1 MSTDNDYYKEEPYET
16 FDAMSYEFH
25 QLINGGQIGPW
36 YFCKVESLGRWSD
49 ENELVSLSALGF
61 KIIKWW
67 LENKKK
73 DSKII
78 YLPSEGD
85 YLVFDNEPL
94 AKQFKRW
101 YKKQDITGYSDTKLW
116 PDNYDFHETVEETGK
131 AHIEQKISMKRMF
144 GYYETNVLTEEIF
157 DIYCWTEDNLGE
169 VYYWGCDFYF
179 VNEADAVAFKLKW
192 IE

>member
-1 MSTDNDYYKEEPYET
+1 MSTDNEYYREKPYEE

-25 QLINGGQIGPW
+25 QLIKDGQIGPW
-36 YFCKVESLGRWSD
+36 YFCNVETLGRWRND
-49 ENELVSLSALGF
+49 IELVSLSALGF
-61 KIIKWW
+61 KITKWW
-67 LENKKK
+67 LKNKKE

-94 AKQFKRW
+94 MKQFKRW
-101 YKKQDITGYSDTKLW
+101 YKKQDITGCSDTKLW

-131 AHIEQKISMKRMF
+131 AHIEQKISMKKVF
-144 GYYETNVLTEEIF
+144 DYYETNVLTGEIF
-157 DIYCWTEDNLGE
+157 DIYCWMEDNLGE
-169 VYYWGCDFYF
+169 VYYWGYDFYF
-179 VNEADAVAFKLKW
+179 VDETDAVAFKLKW